1 MRNIIAVVFILFA
14 SVVQSADFQK
24 GLDAYNK
31 GDFKIAYKEWNQ
43 LAAQGNAN
51 AQYNLGVMYA
61 NGNGVPKDY
70 KQVVHWYHKAAG
82 QGDAGAQ
89 YNLGVMYEYGIG
101 VLQDYKNAY
110 MWFNLA
116 RYNGKNIKDTLDFI
130 TPKMTSKS
138 INEAQSMSRVCLES
152 NYKSCG

>member
-51 AQYNLGVMYA
+51 AQYNLGVMY
-61 NGNGVPKDY
+61 
-70 KQVVHWYHKAAG
+70 
-82 QGDAGAQ
+82 
-89 YNLGVMYEYGIG
+89 EYGIG

-116 RYNGKNIKDTLDFI
+116 RYNGKNIKVTLDFI

-138 INEAQSMSRVCLES
+138 ISEAQSMSRVCLKS
-152 NYKSCG
+152 NYKNCG